1 MRNGLSVDHPS
12 ALSLILI
19 LVGLTFL
26 TGLFIAHPGY
36 ADSDS
41 KKSGKCLAGTY
52 LIEEGSGTRDIWTF
66 NEDGTFIG
74 TSSAQPLLNFST
86 LQGVW
91 KQTDWRTV
99 KGTVLDFSF
108 EDQGSLRNIAR
119 VDFLVRINR
128 HACEAI
134 EGEFSLRFFES
145 GEDPLHPETDTGEPY
160 IDLFTGQRITIN

>member
-1 MRNGLSVDHPS
+1 MRNRRSFDHPD
-12 ALSLILI
+12 ALSIILI
-19 LVGLTFL
+19 LMGLTFL
-26 TGLFIAHPGY
+26 SGLFIALHAY

-41 KKSGKCLAGTY
+41 KRSRKCLVGTY

-99 KGTVLDFSF
+99 KATVLDFSF

-119 VDFLVRINR
+119 VDFLVRITR

-160 IDLFTGQRITIN
+160 MDLFRGHRITVN